1 MKHRRNARIASMR
14 CACQSVAALSQRT
27 AVCRRHFASSQS
39 YVRELLTHPDTDP
52 THKTMHGRKTAKT
65 GRQPGGREKEDSG
78 REVERLI
85 EAAKDSRNGERDRC
99 LLLLMFRHGLR
110 VSEACGLKLDQ
121 VDAESR
127 VLHVRRLKGGLSTM
141 QPLRGGRAAG
151 CRRLA

>member
-1 MKHRRNARIASMR
+1 MR
-14 CACQSVAALSQRT
+14 G
-27 AVCRRHFASSQS
+27 
-39 YVRELLTHPDTDP
+39 P
-52 THKTMHGRKTAKT
+52 KTRKT
-65 GRQPGGREKEDSG
+65 GRRPGGREKEDGG
-78 REVERLI
+78 RKHLTRLEVEKLLD
-85 EAAKDSRNGERDRC
+85 AAKGGRNGTRDRC